1 MVMVTSA
8 QKQLVQSSF
17 AQIAP
22 IADDAAAL
30 FYRRLFQLQCF
41 N

>member
-8 QKQLVQSSF
+8 QKQLVHNSF
-17 AQIAP
+17 AKIAP

-30 FYRRLFQLQCF
+30 FYRRLFQLDPRL
-41 N
+41 